1 MLLTYPQGE
10 IEKVN
15 LGPGY
20 LYKIPKAKKELFFNA
35 SSLSERKLFKVLS
48 IYCKALQNLQS
59 LQGPKDPFAKL
70 AIVARRERNIRGA

>member
-1 MLLTYPQGE
+1 MLLAYPQGE

-35 SSLSERKLFKVLS
+35 SSSSETKLFKVLS
-48 IYCKALQNLQS
+48 IYCKAF
-59 LQGPKDPFAKL
+59 KIFKAF
-70 AIVARRERNIRGA
+70 RG